1 MIANAS
7 EKNYRYPHSS
17 SCSQCFLS
25 FEQSNCTRTEFCR
38 KWTSE
43 INTFSICKFQLPSIS
58 QFSCSSDWME
68 KKIPCV
74 SAKQLKPYPKLVPT
88 ETQQSKRKHLHKFLE
103 GLRMQLYLMPLFFV
117 LVPEISGVFHAEKMS
132 IIIRCII
139 RYEFLF
145 HFPFKVHFW
154 GGIQEQY
161 DLGNKLPF
169 STQGIFLMLI
179 MWHVASHKPHF
190 AIYSFAAN
198 PDGLWM
204 PTEDIVEQLTFT

>member
-17 SCSQCFLS
+17 SCSQRFLS

-88 ETQQSKRKHLHKFLE
+88 ETQRSKSKHLHK
-103 GLRMQLYLMPLFFV
+103 
-117 LVPEISGVFHAEKMS
+117 
-132 IIIRCII
+132 
-139 RYEFLF
+139 FLF

>member
-1 MIANAS
+1 MHQKKTTDTHTALLVVNVYFHLSNQIAPGQNFVESEHQKLTLSVFAS
-7 EKNYRYPHSS
+7 FSFQVYLSS
-17 SCSQCFLS
+17 HAHQ
-25 FEQSNCTRTEFCR
+25 TGW
-38 KWTSE
+38 K
-43 INTFSICKFQLPSIS
+43 
-58 QFSCSSDWME
+58 

-88 ETQQSKRKHLHKFLE
+88 ETQRSKSKHLHKFLE

-179 MWHVASHKPHF
+179 M
-190 AIYSFAAN
+190 
-198 PDGLWM
+198 
-204 PTEDIVEQLTFT
+204 